1 MSTSYSD
8 MLTLK
13 AGHSM
18 SAAKLLILSED
29 AGTAWS
35 GTVYNEVQAQIHTT
49 PEPCVKT
56 EENF

>member
-8 MLTLK
+8 MLILK
-13 AGHSM
+13 AGHCM
-18 SAAKLLILSED
+18 SAAKPLILYED

-49 PEPCVKT
+49 PEPFLKT